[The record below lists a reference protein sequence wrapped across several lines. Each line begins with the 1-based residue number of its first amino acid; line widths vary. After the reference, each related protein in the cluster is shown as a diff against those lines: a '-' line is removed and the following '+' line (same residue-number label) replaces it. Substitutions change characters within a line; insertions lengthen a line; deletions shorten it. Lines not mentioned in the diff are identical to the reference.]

1 MVMKSKPWFV
11 MAFLLALWLPV
22 QAAID
27 LAEEPLPTYVATK
40 TKPNILFILDNS
52 GSMGWDY
59 MPDDVNNAATAYTTT
74 YGYKSAQ
81 CNGVAYDPTYTYTP
95 PVKADGGSYP
105 AAVFTAAMANGFS
118 PKPPTYGSTYSS
130 NSAQTTALGSKTFRF
145 TDGFVFLGFGGS
157 GLPSWANGTTV
168 SIEDPNDPNHWMI
181 GTVTDTGS
189 NQCAGFGL
197 FGICLFGNSYRDVVI
212 NITQFNGTGATAP
225 WGVTAFTKDDLTG
238 STYFKYTGGEAKMNW
253 TYDASGVK
261 NTLFKRECISHPGSP
276 SAEDGD
282 GKFTGVT
289 MTASSPDAQNYANW
303 YQYYRTRMLMT
314 RSGAGRAFQ
323 PLGSR
328 YRIGFT
334 TINDTD
340 ITESSTWA
348 NIQSGQ
354 AFLFVK
360 DYDSAQR
367 SAFFDRLYNT
377 DANGGTPLRTALAK
391 AGRYYSGK
399 IAGQTAGSYKDPVQY
414 ACQRNYAFLST
425 DGYWNDGSNPKQING
440 STDIGQQDA
449 ADVRPFSDGGSAT
462 AQTVTTVTEHRQTN
476 TPVNVVQ
483 NYTLTT
489 YTYVVGSLFS
499 PAAGCGGLS
508 PVRRTATP
516 QTASTSISGTR
527 VQTSDWTTTTTVT
540 TTTNAGTQTSSSSV
554 SGPIQSN
561 VVTTDPAPSS
571 SPSSWTLGTATGSCI
586 SSLASRPAN
595 DGGPY
600 TSGSPVVTTTGSPV
614 TVVLSTDTTGPTT
627 GSTTTSGGAIN
638 TLADVAEYYYM
649 TDLRTSALGNCT
661 AGQGG
666 SGNVCDNTYLA
677 ASGRDTALWQHM
689 STFTL
694 GLGVNGTL
702 AYDRYYIERSNVPTS
717 DYYKLIAGTLNWPAP
732 LANNVTTIDDLW
744 HAAVNGRGQYF
755 GARNATDLTSSLSAA
770 LMGMGRTPGAGA
782 RMATTKNMSNDT
794 QSLSFA
800 AAYTTVDWTGDVTA
814 YTSSADGSL
823 SDPLGGTGAVGVDS
837 LAWRGS
843 RTSDGRTIYYA
854 KPNTSTLRS
863 FTYTNLDADGLGGNF
878 INFCSRSMSDTSTVL
893 PLQCAG
899 LTAPQVTAAN
909 TGDNMVNYLR
919 GHSANEESNTSS
931 PLYRGRLSALG
942 DIVNSAPTYI
952 AAPSFNYSDSGYAAF
967 KTAQAGRKPM
977 LYVGSNDGM
986 LHAFS
991 ADPSD
996 RGTEMW
1002 AFVPTAVMPK
1012 MARLANTD
1020 YANRHTYLVD
1030 GSPNVS
1036 DVKINGVWKTIL
1048 VGGLNGGG
1056 KSYYALDITNP
1067 ASPQLLWEYFETN
1080 TAAALSSAIPAAS
1093 KDPDLG
1099 YTYGNPLVVKRSNGS
1114 WVVVFASGY
1123 NNTGNG
1129 YLYVLDAA
1137 TGAQQVKLPTYT
1149 SGTTPAGTLANP
1161 SGLARIR
1168 AWVDAATDATAKR
1181 FYGGDLLGNVWR
1193 FDIDGLVAP
1202 TNQAQRLASLR
1213 INAST
1218 PQPIMVRPE
1227 LAQVTYGGLKYPVV
1241 IVGTGQYL
1249 GPSDLSTST
1258 KQAIYAIKDP
1268 LTATDWGDVRASSS
1282 MVNQAVTTAANGT
1295 TRTTTTNTVNWA
1307 SSIGWRVDLE
1317 TPKERIFTNMS
1328 MFSTILVA
1336 SSVIPGSNSCAAAGG
1351 AGWLYVLDI
1360 NTGSRYPGTDTIRYV
1375 GDPWQ
1380 PGTPTI
1386 CNGKIC
1392 VDSQTQGGG
1401 KGGLTLD
1408 PPFNAT
1414 QTIKRATWRELIN

>member
-1 MVMKSKPWFV
+1 MLMKSKPWILL
-11 MAFLLALWLPV
+11 AFLLALCLPV
-22 QAAID
+22 QAAVD

-95 PVKADGGSYP
+95 PVKADGNSYP

-130 NSAQTTALGSKTFRF
+130 NSTQATTLGSKTFRF
-145 TDGFVFLGFGGS
+145 TDGFVFLGFGGA

-189 NQCAGFGL
+189 NQCAGFGF

-212 NITQFNGTGATAP
+212 NITQVNGTGATAP

-238 STYFKYTGGEAKMNW
+238 STYYKYTGGEAKMNW

-276 SAEDGD
+276 SGEDGD
-282 GKFTGVT
+282 GKFTGVV
-289 MTASSPDAQNYANW
+289 MTAASPDAQNYANW

-323 PLGSR
+323 PLTNR

-340 ITESSTWA
+340 ITESSSWS

-391 AGRYYSGK
+391 AGRYYAGK
-399 IAGQTAGSYKDPVQY
+399 ISGQTAGSYKDPVQF

-449 ADVRPFSDGGSAT
+449 MDVRPFSDGGTAT
-462 AQTVTTVTEHRQTN
+462 SQTVTTVVERKQTN
-476 TPVNVVQ
+476 TPVTVSK
-483 NYTLTT
+483 T
-489 YTYVVGSLFS
+489 YSRSDYVYAGNLFS
-499 PAAGCGGLS
+499 PGSGCGGLKP
-508 PVRRTATP
+508 PVRRTETPYTATA
-516 QTASTSISGTR
+516 TISGTR
-527 VQTSDWTTTTTVT
+527 VETSDWTTTTTVT
-540 TTTNAGTQTSSSSV
+540 TTTSAGQQTSTTAV
-554 SGPIQSN
+554 STPVQSN
-561 VVTTDPAPSS
+561 VSTTDPTPAAPAGSAYVAGTPIVTCQSILASTPANSGAPSS
-571 SPSSWTLGTATGSCI
+571 GPTTTNITGSE
-586 SSLASRPAN
+586 
-595 DGGPY
+595 
-600 TSGSPVVTTTGSPV
+600 V
-614 TVVLSTDTTGPTT
+614 TVVLSSTTTGPTN
-627 GSTTTSGGAIN
+627 SASSTSGGSSN
-638 TLADVAEYYYM
+638 TLSDVAEYYYN
-649 TDLRTSALGNCT
+649 TDLRTTALGNCT
-661 AGQGG
+661 AGLGG
-666 SGNVCDNTYLA
+666 SGDVCDNTNLA
-677 ASGRDTALWQHM
+677 AAGRDTALWQHM

-702 AYDRYYIERSNVPTS
+702 AYDRYYLERANVPTS

-732 LANNVTTIDDLW
+732 VSNNVTTIDDLW

-755 GARNATDLTSSLSAA
+755 GARNATDLSSSLSAA
-770 LMGMGRTPGAGA
+770 LAGMGRTPGAGA
-782 RMATTKNMSNDT
+782 RPATTKNMVGDN

-800 AAYTTVDWTGDVTA
+800 ATYTTVDWTGDVTA
-814 YTSSADGSL
+814 YSSATDGTL
-823 SDPLGGTGAVGVDS
+823 SAPLGGTAAAGVDS

-854 KPNTSTLRS
+854 KPNTTTLRS
-863 FTYTNLDADGLGGNF
+863 FTYTNLSADGLGGNF
-878 INFCSRSMSDTSTVL
+878 INFCSRTMSDTSTVL
-893 PLQCAG
+893 PLQCTG
-899 LTAPQVTAAN
+899 LTAAQVTAAN
-909 TGDNMVNYLR
+909 NGDNMVNYLR
-919 GHSANEESNTSS
+919 GHSANEESNAGS

-952 AAPSFNYSDSGYAAF
+952 AVPSFNYSDSGYSAF
-967 KTAQAGRKPM
+967 KTAQANRKPM

-991 ADPSD
+991 AAPAD
-996 RGTEMW
+996 RGAEMW

-1020 YANRHTYLVD
+1020 YGNRHTYLVD

-1080 TAAALSSAIPAAS
+1080 TATALSSAIPATS

-1099 YTYGNPLVVKRSNGS
+1099 YTYGNPLVVKRNNGN

-1129 YLYVLDAA
+1129 HLYVLDAA
-1137 TGAQQVKLPTYT
+1137 TGVQQAKIPTYT

-1168 AWVDAATDATAKR
+1168 AWGDAANDATAKR

-1227 LAQVTYGGLKYPVV
+1227 LVQITYGGLKYPLV
-1241 IVGTGQYL
+1241 IIGTGQYL

-1258 KQAIYAIKDP
+1258 KQSIYAIKDP
-1268 LTATDWGDVRASSS
+1268 LTATDWGDVRASSA
-1282 MVNQAVTTAANGT
+1282 MVNQVVTTSGT
-1295 TRTTTTNTVNWA
+1295 TRTTTANTVNWA
-1307 SSIGWRVDLE
+1307 SSIGWRLDLE

-1328 MFSTILVA
+1328 MYSTVLVA
-1336 SSVIPGSNSCAAAGG
+1336 TSVIPGSNTCSASGG
-1351 AGWLYVLDI
+1351 AGWLYVLDV

-1375 GDPWQ
+1375 GDPWYLG
-1380 PGTPTI
+1380 PPTR
-1386 CNGKIC
+1386 CANGKIC
-1392 VDSQTQGGG
+1392 FGGQDQLGGNENTTINPPINQTQ
-1401 KGGLTLD
+1401 K
-1408 PPFNAT
+1408 
-1414 QTIKRATWRELIN
+1414 IKRATWRELIN